1 MQTRNLDNVDQ
12 STTVLPDESLCDGVD
27 DIPAMALGEDVAPP
41 ISSIG
46 RHLAVNTA
54 IVGSAF
60 IVSRV
65 LGVVREAVIAGRFGT
80 SAQYDTYLQAF
91 SIPDTLF
98 LIIVGGAVGSA
109 FIPVFTRLLGRG
121 QETEAWHLT
130 STLINASVVLL
141 SLGGILLGLLAPELV
156 AAVIAP
162 GANPVNQAVAVNLTR
177 ILLLSPLFLGLGGW
191 AMGILNGRQHFLLP
205 ALAPIFYNLAI
216 IGGAIFLAPS
226 MGIYGLAWG
235 VVAGALLHFL
245 IQVPGLVRVGM
256 RYTPRLNLRDAGVS
270 EVGRMILPRIAG
282 QAAFQVNVI
291 AMRSISSFLV
301 AGSLSAFN
309 YAYLLML
316 LPHGVF
322 ALSLATVTFPTMA
335 AQSAAGDFTALR
347 KTLSGA
353 VKVLLFVTI
362 PSAVGLFVLRTDLV
376 EALFQFGKFNS
387 TSTELVASALSYF
400 AFGLV
405 SYAVVEEIT
414 RAFYALHDT
423 RTPVIVSVTTVILN
437 LGLASFLALGLG
449 MNQDGLAL
457 SLAVTTTLEM
467 VLLWTLLSRKL
478 PGWGLRSDGISR
490 SIARSGAAALLMGI
504 VLFLLLPLLSSLIPA
519 SGKLEAIILTIA
531 GVTLGTA
538 IYLAAARALHSEE
551 VEQAT
556 GLLLRRFRK
565 RA

>member
-1 MQTRNLDNVDQ
+1 
-12 STTVLPDESLCDGVD
+12 
-27 DIPAMALGEDVAPP
+27 
-41 ISSIG
+41 
-46 RHLAVNTA
+46 
-54 IVGSAF
+54 
-60 IVSRV
+60 
-65 LGVVREAVIAGRFGT
+65 
-80 SAQYDTYLQAF
+80 
-91 SIPDTLF
+91 
-98 LIIVGGAVGSA
+98 
-109 FIPVFTRLLGRG
+109 
-121 QETEAWHLT
+121 
-130 STLINASVVLL
+130 
-141 SLGGILLGLLAPELV
+141 
-156 AAVIAP
+156 
-162 GANPVNQAVAVNLTR
+162 
-177 ILLLSPLFLGLGGW
+177 
-191 AMGILNGRQHFLLP
+191 
-205 ALAPIFYNLAI
+205 
-216 IGGAIFLAPS
+216 
-226 MGIYGLAWG
+226 
-235 VVAGALLHFL
+235 
-245 IQVPGLVRVGM
+245 
-256 RYTPRLNLRDAGVS
+256 
-270 EVGRMILPRIAG
+270 
-282 QAAFQVNVI
+282 
-291 AMRSISSFLV
+291 
-301 AGSLSAFN
+301 
-309 YAYLLML
+309 ML

-335 AQSAAGDFTALR
+335 AQSAEGDFTALR

-362 PSAVGLFVLRTDLV
+362 PSAVGLFVLRTDVV

-423 RTPVIVSVTTVILN
+423 KTPVIVSVTTVILN

-457 SLAVTTTLEM
+457 SLAVTTTVEM

-490 SIARSGAAALLMGI
+490 SIARSVAAALVMGI

-565 RA
+565 HA